1 MFSRRKFL
9 MAAGALSLM
18 PLAASA
24 DDRGFLDLISSI
36 KDRSEREYF
45 ERHRD
50 DARWDGRYYYDRK
63 TNRRYSRDDWRKEL
77 RRRHQE
83 ERRRGARPRLRRRC
97 LRQGHK
103 DHTVLCRCRKQDGLE
118 KRTEKAWRC
127 VIIANR
133 CVIIGIQAKSFTE
146 VNSCRPHPQSLA
158 LYQF

>member
-18 PLAASA
+18 PLAAPA

-83 ERRRGARPRLRRRC
+83 ERRRGARPGRPEPRRGRDD
-97 LRQGHK
+97 RRDPPRHK
-103 DHTVLCRCRKQDGLE
+103 PEHRRGPDRRDDRRDH
-118 KRTEKAWRC
+118 
-127 VIIANR
+127 
-133 CVIIGIQAKSFTE
+133 
-146 VNSCRPHPQSLA
+146 RPGR
-158 LYQF
+158 